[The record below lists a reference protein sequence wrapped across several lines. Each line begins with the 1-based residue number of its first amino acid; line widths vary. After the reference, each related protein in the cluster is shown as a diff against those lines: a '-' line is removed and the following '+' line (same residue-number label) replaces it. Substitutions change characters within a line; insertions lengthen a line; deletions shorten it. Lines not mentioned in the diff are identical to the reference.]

1 MMEWF
6 VKAFI
11 KASLTW
17 FGLGVTLGMLM
28 AIRPEWVVYRT
39 AHFHMN
45 FLGFITMMIF
55 GVAYH
60 VIPRFTGHA
69 LHSRRMAGAQFWI
82 SNVGLAV
89 LVAGFASMWKLGTRA
104 WPLLASGGVISA
116 VGAYLFIYNLWRT
129 VDGSKAQREG
139 AARAAQQAAAAA
151 AARKLPVS

>member
-28 AIRPEWVVYRT
+28 AVRPEWVVYRT

-69 LHSRRMAGAQFWI
+69 LHSRRIAGAQFWI

-89 LVAGFASMWKLGTRA
+89 LAGGFASMARLGTRA
-104 WPLLASGGVISA
+104 WPFLASGGVISA
-116 VGAYLFIYNLWRT
+116 LGAYLFIYNLWRT

-139 AARAAQQAAAAA
+139 AARAAKQAASAA
-151 AARKLPVS
+151 AARKLPVG

>member
-11 KASLTW
+11 KASLAW

-28 AIRPEWVVYRT
+28 AVRPEWVVYRT

-69 LHSRRMAGAQFWI
+69 LHSRRIAGAHFWL
-82 SNVGLAV
+82 SNVGLAL
-89 LVAGFASMWKLGTRA
+89 LVAGFASAWKLGTRA
-104 WPLLASGGVISA
+104 WPLLAAGGVISA

-129 VDGSKAQREG
+129 VDGTRSQREG
-139 AARAAQQAAAAA
+139 AARATQQAAQAAA
-151 AARKLPVS
+151 SRRLPVS